1 MNFDENFEKQV
12 INDEN
17 ELCIKTFFI
26 KIGHHRRIKC
36 LS

>member
-1 MNFDENFEKQV
+1 MNFVENFEIQV

-17 ELCIKTFFI
+17 DTAKNHLVI